1 MAILLNMFVY
11 TEYILCTQPRRQTN
25 LIHLGRHAMSKSN
38 KSSSFDIR
46 DEACTYA
53 LRSVAWKVETLNNER
68 KDFDLTMSMYGL
80 HNGHDFVS
88 SPT

>member
-1 MAILLNMFVY
+1 
-11 TEYILCTQPRRQTN
+11 
-25 LIHLGRHAMSKSN
+25 MSKSN
-38 KSSSFDIR
+38 RSSSFDIR

-80 HNGHDFVS
+80 HNAHDFVG
-88 SPT
+88 SPTWTILG